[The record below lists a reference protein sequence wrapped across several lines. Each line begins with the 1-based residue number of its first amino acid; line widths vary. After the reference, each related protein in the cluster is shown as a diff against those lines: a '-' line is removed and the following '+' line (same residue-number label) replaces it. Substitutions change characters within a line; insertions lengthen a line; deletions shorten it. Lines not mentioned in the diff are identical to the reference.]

1 VDILSRLD
9 LVFCV
14 DLTSSMTYFIA
25 QARAHVRRILD
36 ALAAVPDLDLSV
48 ALAGYRDH
56 GFPELLEVHPFTRD
70 VSALAAALDA
80 ALVYSHASNT
90 DAAEA
95 VFAGLDAAL
104 HLPWREGAFKVVVLV
119 GDAPPHACGTRSGTY
134 PDRFDTEDPSGWDL
148 DGLANRLEADGIFLH
163 ALAMVPS
170 VHPHYDGA
178 LERAFRRLSI
188 STGGTYQSARGPDA
202 ALGVV
207 EALVQRTSVEFAF
220 DRQVHS
226 ALEALTVEERG
237 SPTLRESLAKQL
249 VSTEVT
255 VSGALMRLRQR
266 RLLPVGVE

>member
-1 VDILSRLD
+1 MDKLSRLD

-14 DLTSSMTYFIA
+14 DLTSSMTSFIA
-25 QARAHVRRILD
+25 QARAHVRRILE
-36 ALAAVPDLDLSV
+36 ALAAVPELDLCV

-56 GFPELLEVHPFTRD
+56 GFPDVLELHPFTRD
-70 VSALAAALDA
+70 LSALAAALERA
-80 ALVYSHASNT
+80 QVYSHASNL

-104 HLPWREGAFKVVVLV
+104 KLPWREGAFKVVVLV
-119 GDAPPHACGTRSGTY
+119 GDAPPHACGGDGGHA
-134 PDRFDTEDPSGWDL
+134 PDRFRDGDPSGWEL
-148 DGLANRLEADGIFLH
+148 DGLTNHLEAEGIFLH

-170 VHPHYDGA
+170 VHPHYDAA

-188 STGGTYQSARGPDA
+188 STGGTYQAARGPNA

-220 DRQVHS
+220 DRRVHA
-226 ALEALTVEERG
+226 ALEALTLEDRS
-237 SPTLRESLAKQL
+237 SPALRESLAKQL
-249 VSTEVT
+249 ASTEVT